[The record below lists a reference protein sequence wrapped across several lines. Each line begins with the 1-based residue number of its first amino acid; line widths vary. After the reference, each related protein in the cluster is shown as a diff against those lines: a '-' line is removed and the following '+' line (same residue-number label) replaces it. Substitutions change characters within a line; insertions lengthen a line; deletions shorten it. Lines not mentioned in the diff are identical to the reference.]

1 MRVPQFDLE
10 RFQSLHEHQ
19 VDYNLA
25 ESGVHPLTA
34 ADLVDERGMR
44 ELMEQPL
51 IYAQTNGP
59 MELRRRI
66 AAHLGAAA
74 ANVLV
79 TSGTIE
85 ANFICG
91 WHLLEPGDEIA
102 YLVPNYLQIQ
112 GLAESFG
119 AAVKTFQLR
128 PELEWQPD
136 LDELERAVTP
146 RTRMIALVN
155 PNNPTGAVL
164 TREAM
169 ARIVELAASVGAWVV
184 VDEIYRGT
192 EHDGRLSPSFWGM
205 YERVAITGSLSKAY
219 GLPGLRVGWVIGPET
234 LVDELWGRKDY
245 TSITAATLSY
255 ELATHALDPAT
266 VGRILGRNRDL
277 VLANLEVLRT
287 WVGGDRRLSL
297 GRPAAGAMT
306 LVRYEHGVGSVE
318 LADRLRTEK
327 SVLIVPGQHFGLEG
341 YLRIGYGIPCG
352 TRSGQRAPGRAG
364 RLIESVARA
373 PGTGRGAYS
382 QMGQKRAL
390 APRGRSRS
398 ELTMQ
403 RKPNGSSRS
412 SLRNWCGS
420 SGAT

>member
-51 IYAQTNGP
+51 VYAQTNGP
-59 MELRRRI
+59 LELRRRI

-85 ANFICG
+85 ANFICA

-119 AAVKTFQLR
+119 AEVKPFHLR
-128 PELEWQPD
+128 PELDWQPD

-164 TREAM
+164 SRAAM
-169 ARIVELAASVGAWVV
+169 ARIVELAVSVGAWVV

-192 EHDGRLSPSFWGM
+192 EHDGELSPSFWGTND
-205 YERVAITGSLSKAY
+205 RVVITGSLSKAY
-219 GLPGLRVGWVIGPET
+219 GLPGLRVGWVIGPEP

-255 ELATHALDPAT
+255 ELATRALEPAT
-266 VGRILGRNRDL
+266 LGRILGRNRDL
-277 VLANLEVLRT
+277 VLANLDVLRA
-287 WVGGDRRLSL
+287 WVEADERLSL

-306 LVRYEHGVGSVE
+306 LVRYEHEIGSVE
-318 LADRLRTEK
+318 LAERLRVEK
-327 SVLIVPGQHFGLEG
+327 SVLIVPGAHFGLEG
-341 YLRIGYGIPCG
+341 YLRVGYGIP
-352 TRSGQRAPGRAG
+352 TDELQAALGR
-364 RLIESVARA
+364 V
-373 PGTGRGAYS
+373 
-382 QMGQKRAL
+382 
-390 APRGRSRS
+390 S
-398 ELTMQ
+398 EL
-403 RKPNGSSRS
+403 
-412 SLRNWCGS
+412 L
-420 SGAT
+420 ADLAD